1 MVGGKIDR
9 IDRHIDG
16 RVRVL
21 DYKTSDS
28 PITPAQAH
36 WGSVDATSPPWTRL
50 SINGKERAWL
60 DLQLPLYR
68 LNLAPAFGPAV
79 ACGYFNLP
87 KGVGATAISAWTD
100 YTSEVQQSAEACAT
114 QIVAAVAA
122 GQFWP
127 PAELKAGADRD
138 WGTLFHHGAAASVA
152 ADAFAGGGR

>member
-1 MVGGKIDR
+1 
-9 IDRHIDG
+9 
-16 RVRVL
+16 
-21 DYKTSDS
+21 
-28 PITPAQAH
+28 
-36 WGSVDATSPPWTRL
+36 
-50 SINGKERAWL
+50 
-60 DLQLPLYR
+60 
-68 LNLAPAFGPAV
+68 PAV

-138 WGTLFHHGAAASVA
+138 WGTLFHHGTAASVA
-152 ADAFAGGGR
+152 ADTFAGGAR